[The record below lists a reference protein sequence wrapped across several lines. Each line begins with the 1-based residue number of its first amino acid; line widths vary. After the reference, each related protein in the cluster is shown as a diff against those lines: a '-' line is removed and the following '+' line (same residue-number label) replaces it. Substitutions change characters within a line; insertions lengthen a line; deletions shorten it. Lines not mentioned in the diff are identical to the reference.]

1 MRISDAQIIFNRALE
16 EIVRDKQRLGIIRNI
31 NWRARRDLN
40 PQPFDPKS
48 NALSVELRALALLM
62 ITADSQSPFR

>member
-48 NALSVELRALALLM
+48 NALSVELRALAVLM
-62 ITADSQSPFR
+62 ITAN